1 MLNFL
6 GPPPRR
12 PMKRQKSE
20 LKPRKSSSSWSNRIL
35 ALSVAGILFL
45 TLYPFRFSLHAN
57 PQLNGFPFFL
67 VSGGK
72 SSGPLNA
79 LLNILLFV
87 PFGFG
92 LSQKLREKGRSQT
105 AILLFTT
112 LAGAFLSYC
121 IEFAQIYIPTR
132 DSGWED
138 VFTNATGSMVGYF
151 TFALVGE
158 SILNSMSQ
166 IEK

>member
-35 ALSVAGILFL
+35 TLSVAGILFL

-57 PQLNGFPFFL
+57 PQLNGSPFLL
-67 VSGGK
+67 VSGLK
-72 SSGPLNA
+72 SSGPVA
-79 LLNILLFV
+79 AFLNILLFV

-92 LSQKLREKGRSQT
+92 LSHQFREKRKSGT
-105 AILLFTT
+105 AILLLTT
-112 LAGAFLSYC
+112 VAGLLLSYC

-132 DSGWED
+132 DSGW
-138 VFTNATGSMVGYF
+138 
-151 TFALVGE
+151 
-158 SILNSMSQ
+158 
-166 IEK
+166 